1 MIELTARAEVR
12 RAASS
17 STTPERMA
25 SPAALLAVRFG
36 EGFFFTDDAV
46 TQWPKDYGS

>member
-17 STTPERMA
+17 NFDYAGKNGVVALER
-25 SPAALLAVRFG
+25 LCFWNWFLFHK
-36 EGFFFTDDAV
+36 EGIRMR
-46 TQWPKDYGS
+46 